1 MTTSRDILVLLV
13 LPATLLASGCM
24 HGAPKPQTQPDQV
37 VRVEGEL
44 SQGQFGCLQVR
55 TAEGQRYNLAR
66 DLEGSKPGQHVWV
79 EGYVIK
85 TKGCMPGLS
94 LMPQHAGLMGA
105 SLAEAPV
112 PAGSGRR

>member
-1 MTTSRDILVLLV
+1 MTKYRDIIVLLV
-13 LPATLLASGCM
+13 IPVALLASGCM
-24 HGAPKPQTQPDQV
+24 HGAAKPQTQPEQ

-79 EGYVIK
+79 EGYVVK
-85 TKGCMPGLS
+85 TKGCMPGPS
-94 LMPQHAGLMGA
+94 LMPQHAGLIGA
-105 SLAEAPV
+105 SLAETPV